1 MKTTFYF
8 LLASLFLLPL
18 RLSGQCNVAIPANAI
33 PVFQGEQDFYDDSGD
48 PLWVCQG
55 MSVFIFDWIGIMG
68 EMSFSSLVRN

>member
-33 PVFQGEQDFYDDSGD
+33 PVFKASK
-48 PLWVCQG
+48 
-55 MSVFIFDWIGIMG
+55 IFMMIVVILFGFAKACPFLFLIG
-68 EMSFSSLVRN
+68 